1 MSCFLQVSK
10 CSFGAKILIILQF
23 FCWNIWIQSRHFL
36 PCNCCVTRNFI
47 LKVTGTNFLQRE
59 LFFLEMFSKLRSFIS
74 IFIRTQI
81 NSRSIERQAPNFRKP
96 LSGWARKYDIGISRE
111 SSTKNFSVLHAEN
124 FLRLGL
130 NLKISPCKFIL
141 NYNIPKI

>member
-10 CSFGAKILIILQF
+10 CSFGTKILINLQF
-23 FCWNIWIQSRHFL
+23 FCQSGHFL
-36 PCNCCVTRNFI
+36 SCNCCVTRNFI
-47 LKVTGTNFLQRE
+47 LKVTETNFSQRE
-59 LFFLEMFSKLRSFIS
+59 LFFLEMFSKLGSFIF

-96 LSGWARKYDIGISRE
+96 LSGWVRKYDIGISRE

-141 NYNIPKI
+141 NYNIQKYKYSND